1 MKRRDVRRPGPGPY
15 LLGLKWVRGPV
26 EGGEFPFDV
35 PAVAAIEGMDLSS
48 PVTLLAGDNGTGKST
63 LIEAFA
69 AAIGFDPQGGEL
81 ERAGE
86 LPPVPRPVLGGQ
98 LEPVLERWT
107 KPAQRLLPARR
118 ELLQRGRPRRQ
129 RGHLL
134 A

>member
-1 MKRRDVRRPGPGPY
+1 M
-15 LLGLKWVRGPV
+15 
-26 EGGEFPFDV
+26 
-35 PAVAAIEGMDLSS
+35 
-48 PVTLLAGDNGTGKST
+48 TLLAGDNGTGKST

-86 LPPVPRPVLGGQ
+86 LPPVPRPVLGGE
-98 LEPVLERWT
+98 LEPVLERWS
-107 KPAQRLLPARR
+107 KPRNGYFLRAESFFNVAA
-118 ELLQRGRPRRQ
+118 PRRR